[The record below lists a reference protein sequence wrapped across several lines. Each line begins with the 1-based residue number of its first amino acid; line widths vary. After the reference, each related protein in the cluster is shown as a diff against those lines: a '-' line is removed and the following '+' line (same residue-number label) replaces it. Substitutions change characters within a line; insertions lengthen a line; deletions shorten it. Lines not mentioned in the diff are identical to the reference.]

1 MSPPIRIVIAD
12 DYPAIRTALVQM
24 LDHEP
29 DMVVVGHADTAP
41 EALCLAL
48 RECPNVLVL
57 DAHMPGLDC
66 ATAVRRTSLRCPST
80 RVVIYDEYDGA
91 PAVRALL
98 RGGARG
104 FVAKD
109 DPIENLVEAVRT
121 VAAGGT
127 WLRDTLRVRLE
138 AYGAPRLTPREQQV
152 LEGLVLDKTQQ
163 ELAKDLGLSERAVR
177 HSLHALYDRFGVNS
191 RVRLAVVAVALGLV
205 DPQVAPWTRGG
216 ASGTGRIPCRCG
228 PCVRLG
234 NG

>member
-1 MSPPIRIVIAD
+1 M
-12 DYPAIRTALVQM
+12 
-24 LDHEP
+24 
-29 DMVVVGHADTAP
+29 
-41 EALCLAL
+41 
-48 RECPNVLVL
+48 
-57 DAHMPGLDC
+57 
-66 ATAVRRTSLRCPST
+66 
-80 RVVIYDEYDGA
+80 IYDEYDGA

-138 AYGAPRLTPREQQV
+138 AHGAPRLTPREQQV

-205 DPQVAPWTRGG
+205 DPQVAPWT
-216 ASGTGRIPCRCG
+216 
-228 PCVRLG
+228 
-234 NG
+234 